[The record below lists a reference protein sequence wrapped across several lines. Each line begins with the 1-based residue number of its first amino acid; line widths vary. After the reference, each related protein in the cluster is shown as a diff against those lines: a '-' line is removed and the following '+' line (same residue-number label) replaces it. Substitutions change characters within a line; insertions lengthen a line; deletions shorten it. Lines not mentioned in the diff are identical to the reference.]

1 MDHPFVSQPSSV
13 SQSFSFSP
21 FVKRSLATIFRI
33 RNNGVFMGTALDA
46 VPVVYA
52 TCSAVPLTD
61 QQGWEPCDSDRAALS
76 LAVAPVS
83 SASRTSS
90 LR

>member
-1 MDHPFVSQPSSV
+1 MDQSFVSQASSV

-52 TCSAVPLTD
+52 TCSTVPFTD
-61 QQGWEPCDSDRAALS
+61 NRSWEPCGSDWAALA
-76 LAVAPVS
+76 LGVAPVS
-83 SASRTSS
+83 SASRTTS